1 MRTNIAVGSK
11 KMSPPDHYRVSPEQA
26 DGKFELKNGKN
37 ASGQGD
43 LFGPD
48 NQFTPTTK
56 QNSHWWIGFVGGFGV
71 FRWSVLVVRQR

>member
-1 MRTNIAVGSK
+1 M
-11 KMSPPDHYRVSPEQA
+11 
-26 DGKFELKNGKN
+26 FELENGKN

-56 QNSHWWIGFVGGFGV
+56 PH
-71 FRWSVLVVRQR
+71 SVT